1 MTSPKDTSLEE
12 EERVDVDGADRDGAK
27 REGGAVESD
36 YRDLN

>member
-12 EERVDVDGADRDGAK
+12 EKRADVDGTDRDGAK
-27 REGGAVESD
+27 REGGAVEFD